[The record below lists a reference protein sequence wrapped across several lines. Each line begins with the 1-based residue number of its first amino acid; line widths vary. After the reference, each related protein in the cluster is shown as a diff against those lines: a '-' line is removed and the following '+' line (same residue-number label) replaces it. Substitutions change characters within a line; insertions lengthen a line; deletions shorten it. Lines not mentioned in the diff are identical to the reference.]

1 MLALNSV
8 SLRSKL
14 FFAIY
19 TPCLILSIIAS
30 FAFTLSRFDTIDRNF
45 KEGVEKSVSQMTVSA
60 EHALSHSDEG
70 MLNDTLRTLLKHD
83 HINTVQLYNAEEK
96 LITELGKTSEVNTL
110 PFTNANESD
119 ENPHFFATIAPIK
132 HPVTRLEHQSNTN
145 FITSSYSVPQVSG
158 WLKVEASKEASI
170 VSKYRYLSATLGT
183 FFIFNLLAI
192 FALLNVTASLLRPIE
207 KISDTVNK
215 ITQGHFG
222 ATKGLNLP
230 TQYSTVV
237 SDLNDISSRLE
248 NHRAEILSNVDQA
261 TEDIRRNMDSLE
273 EKSAQLHIAN
283 KEATESNRLKSQFLA
298 NISHEIRT
306 PLNAIMGYIQIL
318 QKDQLDKQQRLYMDT
333 IAQSTTNLLT
343 IISDILDFSKIEAGK
358 LSLDLTDINIRD
370 IVDEV
375 YQILSSANLVNASK
389 ELDLIPEFD
398 LDVPTWVIGDPVR
411 IRQVLTNLIGNAI
424 KFTHEGSVR
433 TTVKILEKS
442 NSSLK
447 LSFQIIDTGVG
458 IPENKLDNLFK
469 PFSQVDTSTTRKFGG
484 TGLGLVITKKLV
496 KQMGGNVEVSSEHG
510 IGSNFRFTIVLKPS
524 QKEQKVEE
532 PISKSLLVFEPSLNY
547 RNYLKT
553 YLNHVGANCTFTSS
567 LEQTVTLL
575 NSQTSL
581 DAVLLNIDSHTE
593 KLEEIQE
600 LVAYITQ
607 QFRLPCILLTKR
619 PHDISKS
626 SILHTLCSEILMTP
640 ISHNRL
646 NKSLRSLEE
655 PKLLSE
661 DRLYADETTTT
672 ELTTE
677 LELEAV
683 EPPEETSPLSGIQI
697 LAVDDTQINLQLL
710 GHWLEPHGLQ
720 VDLAYSGKQAIE
732 MAKETQYDL
741 ILMDIQMPEMD
752 GMEATQR
759 LRKLTN
765 YVHTPIVALTAHA
778 LGSEQ
783 KQIVSSGMNA
793 YLTKPVNEDILLET
807 ITQWCQSKKSYQD
820 LADEK
825 VVALFD
831 IDKALSIANGK
842 SVIAKDMFDMLLNTL
857 EADKK
862 LILHHFEEK
871 DLAKLIHVV
880 HRLHGG
886 SKYTGAIELSKH
898 AGFLE
903 THLKELQ
910 FDDVEGVLE
919 DFTDS
924 IDALIDIAP
933 LIKWP
938 QE

>member
-1 MLALNSV
+1 M
-8 SLRSKL
+8 
-14 FFAIY
+14 
-19 TPCLILSIIAS
+19 SIPVQQIDIHLDYNPTTS
-30 FAFTLSRFDTIDRNF
+30 F
-45 KEGVEKSVSQMTVSA
+45 
-60 EHALSHSDEG
+60 
-70 MLNDTLRTLLKHD
+70 
-83 HINTVQLYNAEEK
+83 
-96 LITELGKTSEVNTL
+96 IT
-110 PFTNANESD
+110 
-119 ENPHFFATIAPIK
+119 
-132 HPVTRLEHQSNTN
+132 NTN
-145 FITSSYSVPQVSG
+145 SVPQISG
-158 WLKVEASKEASI
+158 WLKVEASKEAST

-183 FFIFNLLAI
+183 FFLVNLIAI
-192 FALLNVTASLLRPIE
+192 FALLNVTAALLRPMERIA
-207 KISDTVNK
+207 DTINK

-230 TQYSTVV
+230 SQYSTVQ
-237 SDLNDISSRLE
+237 SDLNDIASRIE
-248 NHRAEILSNVDQA
+248 NHRDEMFNNIDQA

-318 QKDQLDKQQRLYMDT
+318 QKDNLDKQQRLYMDT

-358 LSLDLTDINIRD
+358 LNLDVTDINIRD
-370 IVDEV
+370 VVDEV
-375 YQILSSANLVNASK
+375 YQILSSASLVNASK
-389 ELDLIPEFD
+389 EIDLIPEFD
-398 LDVPTWVIGDPVR
+398 LDIPTWVVGDPVR

-433 TTVKILEKS
+433 TKVKIHEKS
-442 NSSLK
+442 DESLK

-496 KQMGGNVEVSSEHG
+496 KQMGGNVEVSSEYG
-510 IGSNFRFTIVLKPS
+510 VGSNFRFTIVLKPS
-524 QKEQKVEE
+524 QKVQKTED

-547 RNYLKT
+547 RNYLKN
-553 YLNHVGANCTFTSS
+553 YLNHIGANCSFTSS

-575 NSQTSL
+575 NSHSSL
-581 DAVLLNIDSHTE
+581 DALLLNIDSYSDR
-593 KLEEIQE
+593 LNEIQE
-600 LVAYITQ
+600 LVGYATH
-607 QFRLPCILLTKR
+607 QFKLPCILLTKR
-619 PHDISKS
+619 PHDINKNSA
-626 SILHTLCSEILMTP
+626 LHTLCSDILMTP

-646 NKSLRSLEE
+646 NKALRNLEA
-655 PKLLSE
+655 PKTLSE
-661 DRLYADETTTT
+661 DIVYES
-672 ELTTE
+672 ELTRADSTP
-677 LELEAV
+677 
-683 EPPEETSPLSGIQI
+683 EPSQTIQTTSPLNGLQI

-720 VDLAYSGKQAIE
+720 IDLAYSGKQAIE

-752 GMEATQR
+752 GMEATQH
-759 LRKLTN
+759 LRKLAS
-765 YVHTPIVALTAHA
+765 YEQTPIVALTAHA

-807 ITQWCQSKKSYQD
+807 ITQWCQSEKSYQD

-825 VVALFD
+825 VSDLFD
-831 IDKALSIANGK
+831 MSKALSIANGK
-842 SVIAKDMFDMLLNTL
+842 SEIAKDMFEMLLSTL

-862 LILHHFEEK
+862 LVLHHFEER
-871 DLAKLIHVV
+871 DLDKLIHVV

-886 SKYTGAIELSKH
+886 SKYTGATELSKN
-898 AGFLE
+898 AGYLE

-910 FDDVEGVLE
+910 FDEVEGVLE
-919 DFTDS
+919 DFIDS
-924 IDALIDIAP
+924 IDALVDVSP
-933 LIKWP
+933 LVKWP
-938 QE
+938 QV